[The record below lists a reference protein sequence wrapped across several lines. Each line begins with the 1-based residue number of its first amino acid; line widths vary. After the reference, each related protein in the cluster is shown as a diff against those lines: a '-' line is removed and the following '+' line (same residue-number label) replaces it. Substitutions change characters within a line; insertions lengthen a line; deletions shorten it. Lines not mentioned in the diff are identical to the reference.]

1 MSRLNCNSVDTRSY
15 INDRKF
21 VRNIPSKSMA
31 NHYIGGPVPTRYI
44 NMPIIDC
51 RKESNEKKQHMLD
64 IINMLFLILDQEHH
78 MRVMQ
83 IM

>member
-21 VRNIPSKSMA
+21 VRNIPSRSMA

-51 RKESNEKKQHMLD
+51 RKE
-64 IINMLFLILDQEHH
+64 
-78 MRVMQ
+78 
-83 IM
+83 